1 VNLFRTKP
9 ALRAP
14 NAPTSAAVLLRR
26 LVAGETLLVAA
37 ALGAAVVLSSLP
49 PPPKAL
55 AGIGGSVGHAGPGPV
70 STTLERDG
78 YRFVLHVDPNRAA
91 VPNDFAVDISRNGAP
106 VRGADV
112 MLRFDMLDM
121 TMQSLIYNLS
131 ETRPGHYDHSAP
143 ALVMVGHWGLTV
155 TVTPRSGA
163 PVSVVVVDR
172 AGG

>member
-1 VNLFRTKP
+1 
-9 ALRAP
+9 
-14 NAPTSAAVLLRR
+14 VLLRR

-37 ALGAAVVLSSLP
+37 AVGAAAVLSSLP

-70 STTLERDG
+70 STTLERSG

-91 VPNDFAVDISRNGAP
+91 VPNTFTVDISRGGVP
-106 VRGADV
+106 VHGADV
-112 MLRFDMLDM
+112 TMRFDMLDM
-121 TMQSLIYNLS
+121 TMQSLIYRLS
-131 ETRPGHYDHSAP
+131 EVQSGRYEHSAP

-155 TVTPRSGA
+155 TLTPQSGT

-172 AGG
+172 AAG